1 MRIEGVRFEITNRDQ
16 FDSTRLG
23 LEIAAAIQKLYPGE
37 LDFSAGKKLIGS
49 DDVIRR
55 LQAGED
61 PRTIQQSFMDQVDA
75 FVKVRERYLLYR

>member
-1 MRIEGVRFEITNRDQ
+1 MITNRET

-23 LEIAAAIQKLYPGE
+23 LELAAATQQLYPGKIN
-37 LDFSAGKKLIGS
+37 LALSRRLLGS

-61 PRTIQQSFMDQVDA
+61 PRIIEESYQDALASFDQT
-75 FVKVRERYLLYR
+75 RNRYLLYR